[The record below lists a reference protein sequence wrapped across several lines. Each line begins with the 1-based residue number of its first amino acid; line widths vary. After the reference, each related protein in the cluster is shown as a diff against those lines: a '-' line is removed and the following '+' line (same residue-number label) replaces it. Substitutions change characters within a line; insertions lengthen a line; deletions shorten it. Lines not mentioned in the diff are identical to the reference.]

1 MEIDN
6 KIITNFICNNC
17 NYITTNKKDYNKHL
31 LTKKH
36 KLTLDGINF
45 QCNKCCY
52 ITKCSEDYEKHLSSK
67 KHKSNNGE
75 QSNNIINDYSC
86 KKCNKYYAN
95 RQSLWRHSKKCTYI
109 DEYEDI
115 HPIEDN
121 ESIVVNKN
129 TFIELLKQNNEFKDF
144 ILEQNKEFNN
154 RFLEQNNKIIEL
166 SQKENIVYNTTNHF
180 NLNFFLYE
188 KCKDA
193 INMKEFI
200 ESIKLDFEDLEY
212 VGCHGYVDGITKIF
226 IDELKQLDLYKR
238 PIHCTDLK
246 REIIH
251 IKEDNEW
258 VKDNEEH
265 TNIKKVVEYIAD
277 KNWKMLAL
285 WQKEHPESAILDSR
299 MYNMWLNIAK
309 HSINPMDKYDK
320 NNMEI
325 VRNIVKNVYI
335 NKTIEN
341 GK

>member
-1 MEIDN
+1 MEIEN
-6 KIITNFICNNC
+6 KAISNFICNNC

-52 ITKCSEDYEKHLSSK
+52 ITKCNQDYEKHLSSK

-75 QSNNIINDYSC
+75 QTNIVNDYSC

-95 RQSLWRHSKKCTYI
+95 RQSLWRHSKNCIYI
-109 DEYEDI
+109 EENEENQLDE
-115 HPIEDN
+115 N

-154 RFLEQNNKIIEL
+154 RFIEQNNKIIEL

-212 VGCHGYVDGITKIF
+212 VGCHGYIDGITKIF

-258 VKDNEEH
+258 IKDNEEH
-265 TNIKKVVEYIAD
+265 TNIKKVVEYVAD
-277 KNWKMLAL
+277 KNLKMLAL

-320 NNMEI
+320 NNMEV

>member
-1 MEIDN
+1 M
-6 KIITNFICNNC
+6 
-17 NYITTNKKDYNKHL
+17 
-31 LTKKH
+31 
-36 KLTLDGINF
+36 
-45 QCNKCCY
+45 
-52 ITKCSEDYEKHLSSK
+52 
-67 KHKSNNGE
+67 
-75 QSNNIINDYSC
+75 
-86 KKCNKYYAN
+86 
-95 RQSLWRHSKKCTYI
+95 
-109 DEYEDI
+109 
-115 HPIEDN
+115 DN
-121 ESIVVNKN
+121 EDEEEEYKENQDESTIVVNKN

-193 INMKEFI
+193 INIKEFI

-258 VKDNEEH
+258 IKDNENH
-265 TNIKKVVEYIAD
+265 SNIKKVVEYIAD

-285 WQKEHPESAILDSR
+285 WQKEYPESAILDSR

-325 VRNIVKNVYI
+325 VRNIVKNVYV
-335 NKTIEN
+335 NKTIET